1 MELKNSYKLDKILAT
16 DNVVDVISE
25 EDCKIIG
32 ETVVREFDI
41 DDGTRDAWKEQYRA
55 AHKLAMQVMEP
66 KTSPWPG
73 AANVKFPLLT
83 IASLQFQSRAY
94 AQLVDTNELVKCKV
108 IGDDPQGLKNAH
120 AERVST
126 FMSYQLL
133 EQDEH
138 WEEDTD
144 RLLMIL
150 PIVGCVIRKTY
161 YDAPEGHVCSQMI
174 MPEDFVVSYYTKN
187 LEQAPRAT
195 HILHQSLREIQAKQ
209 IAGVYADVTLVQ
221 QAEDQTNE
229 LTQELKQDRGLLP
242 PIDDPEKDREVL
254 EQHRFL
260 DLDGDGFFEPYVV
273 TVDKLTSKCLR
284 IFPRFTDTDIKRNK
298 DDQIRT
304 LATQTMQMMQAPLPE
319 DPDAAQVEIGLRHQQ
334 AQAMEAEI
342 EKLKKS
348 SKIIYIEPIVY
359 FTKYSFLPSPDGS
372 FYDLGFGTLL
382 GPINHTVDTIINQL
396 VDSGTLQTSSNGF
409 VSSNVR
415 VRGGDLRFRPF
426 EWKRADVGAGSLK
439 EGLVPLPVNQP
450 SAVLFS
456 LLELLINYGE
466 RISSVT
472 DMMVGE
478 TPGQNTPATT
488 SMAALDQGMKVFSG
502 ILKRLYRGMKQE
514 FRKVYRLNRV
524 YLDPQEY
531 FTVLGTN
538 QQQVVFQQDF
548 MGNPNEVVPEA
559 DPSTGSDSARVQRAL
574 TVKQMAAQTPGYN
587 QQAVELWVLKEM
599 KVPDLDELYPTNP
612 PIPAQPSPDA
622 QKIQIM
628 AMEAQTKMLAE
639 QANTKIA
646 ALKAQAEVEN
656 MRAQAALYLAQAQAA
671 GAQMDAVKIDQQL
684 AAFDS
689 IHSHITDL
697 MSAAN
702 DQQNTENDKEQI
714 ANDKQAAAAQSSGS
728 E

>member
-1 MELKNSYKLDKILAT
+1 MELEKNYSLQKILAT

-25 EDCKIIG
+25 ADCKTIG
-32 ETVVREFDI
+32 QHVVREFDI
-41 DDGTRDAWKEQYRA
+41 DDGTRDSWKEQYTA

-73 AANVKFPLLT
+73 ASNVKFPLLT

-94 AQLVDTNELVKCKV
+94 AQLVDSNELVKCKV
-108 IGDDPQGLKNAH
+108 VGEDPQGLKNAH

-161 YDAPEGHVCSQMI
+161 YDNPEGHICSQMI

-195 HILHQSLREIQAKQ
+195 HILHQSVREIKAKQ
-209 IAGVYADVTLVQ
+209 IAGVYAEASLVQ
-221 QAEDQTNE
+221 QAEDSTNP
-229 LTQELKQDRGLLP
+229 LTQELKQDRGLQP

-260 DLDGDGFFEPYVV
+260 DLDGDGYFEPYVV
-273 TVDKLTSKCLR
+273 TVDKLTMKCLR

-304 LATQTMQMMQAPLPE
+304 LATQTMQMMQAPMPT
-319 DPDAAQVEIGLRHQQ
+319 DPDAAQIELGLRHQQ
-334 AQAMEAEI
+334 AQAIEEEI
-342 EKLKKS
+342 KKLKAS

-359 FTKYSFLPSPDGS
+359 FTKYSFLPAPDGS

-396 VDSGTLQTSSNGF
+396 VDSGTLQTASNGF

-450 SAVLFS
+450 SNVLYT

-531 FTVLGTN
+531 FMVLGTN
-538 QQQVVFQQDF
+538 QQQVVYQQDF
-548 MGNPNEVVPEA
+548 AGNPNEVVPEA
-559 DPSTGSDSARVQRAL
+559 DPSMGSQSSRIQRAMQ
-574 TVKQMAAQTPGYN
+574 VKQMAAQTPGYN
-587 QQAVELWVLKEM
+587 QQFVEQWVLKELQ
-599 KVPDLDELYPTNP
+599 VPDIDQIYPTNP
-612 PIPAQPSPDA
+612 PIPAQPSPDQ
-622 QKIQIM
+622 QKMQIL

-639 QANTKIA
+639 QANTQIS

-656 MRAQAALYLAQAQAA
+656 LRAQAALFLAQAQQA
-671 GAQMDAVKIDQQL
+671 GANMDAAKVDQQL

-697 MSAAN
+697 LGAAN
-702 DQQNTENDKEQI
+702 DQQQTQNQQEQI
-714 ANDKQAAAAQSSGS
+714 ANDKQQAAQSGGS